1 MLPSRRREREDTKD
15 NWDRHSLLEHSLI
28 RFEMSDCVDTDL
40 FINIIK
46 ISFRYLESNLKEQ
59 LPGLGTLTGMLESIT
74 VERMGVGRA

>member
-1 MLPSRRREREDTKD
+1 
-15 NWDRHSLLEHSLI
+15 
-28 RFEMSDCVDTDL
+28 MSDCVDTDL